1 MTERDFYDMTEDILR
16 HPLFQQLRDCP
27 HHGQDNS
34 VYDHSVSAAQC
45 ALRLARRFHMRPDR
59 IEAVTRAALL
69 HDFFGYSWQSEEH
82 RRYMSRYSGWQRVK
96 HMHAFTHGSY
106 AANRADRVFGLD
118 QRQRDAIT
126 SHMFPL
132 APFPKN
138 SEAWVVTLADKV
150 VATREMGRTAWRCI
164 SRRHGAGGLFS

>member
-1 MTERDFYDMTEDILR
+1 MTEPDFYTMTEDILE
-16 HPLFQQLRDCP
+16 HPLFQQLRAYP
-27 HHGQDNS
+27 HHGAGNT

-45 ALRLARRFHMRPDR
+45 AFHMAQRFHMRPER
-59 IEAVTRAALL
+59 VEAVTRAALL

-82 RRYMSRYSGWQRVK
+82 RRYMRRYSGWQRFT
-96 HMHAFTHGSY
+96 HMHAFIHGPH

-118 QRQRDAIT
+118 QRQKDAIA

-150 VATREMGRTAWRCI
+150 VATREMGRTAWQTI
-164 SRRHGAGGLFS
+164 SRQKTA